1 MKKALN
7 VNFINSIGGTV
18 VSVQVGQIAPLGREG
33 VPSGFIKRPVTG
45 AVMVEKLGLV
55 GDQQA
60 DLRVHGGVDKAV
72 YCYPVEHYAQWRE
85 KLQGKDDLLVPGGF
99 GENLTVQGLGEGLV
113 CVGDIFQIGRA
124 RVQVTQPRQ
133 PCFKLALRF
142 QDPQMIQAME
152 RSGLSGW
159 YLRVLEAG
167 PVEADASIVLLDRP
181 NPAWPIGR
189 LHNLLSKHGTREE
202 IAELAALR
210 GLAAGLRKR
219 ARAALEAE

>member
-1 MKKALN
+1 MNATDA
-7 VNFINSIGGTV
+7 SV

-60 DLRVHGGVDKAV
+60 DLRVHGGADKAV
-72 YCYPVEHYAQWRE
+72 YCYPIEHYSRWRE
-85 KLQGKDDLLVPGGF
+85 TLKGKDDLLVPGGF
-99 GENLTVQGLGEGLV
+99 GENLTTQGVDEARV
-113 CVGDIFQIGRA
+113 FIGDTFQIGTA

-142 QDPQMIQAME
+142 EDSQMIKAMV
-152 RSGLSGW
+152 RNGLSGW
-159 YLRVLEAG
+159 YLRVLEPG
-167 PVEADASIVLLDRP
+167 LVEAGASIAMLESP
-181 NPAWPIGR
+181 NPTWSISR
-189 LHNLLSKHGTREE
+189 LNLLRDRRGTREE
-202 IAELAALR
+202 ISELAALS
-210 GLAAGLRKR
+210 GLAGDLRNR